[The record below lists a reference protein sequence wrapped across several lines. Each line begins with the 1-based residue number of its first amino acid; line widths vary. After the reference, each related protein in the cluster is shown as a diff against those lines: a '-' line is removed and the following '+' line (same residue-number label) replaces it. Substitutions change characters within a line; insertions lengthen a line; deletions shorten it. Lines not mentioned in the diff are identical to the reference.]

1 MDILETP
8 TLEAKRRDSI
18 NRHESFTFETPHV
31 SCSFSKSPEF
41 VVLSTICFDEDHNH
55 LLILVYRLFKKMVV
69 NAYVYHKYYR
79 SCGSIVVLT
88 L

>member
-1 MDILETP
+1 
-8 TLEAKRRDSI
+8 
-18 NRHESFTFETPHV
+18 
-31 SCSFSKSPEF
+31 
-41 VVLSTICFDEDHNH
+41 
-55 LLILVYRLFKKMVV
+55 LILVYRLFKKMVV